1 MKSSI
6 KHVLGVFIDL
16 SFDIISHDKLLIKL
30 DRYTVGPKVN
40 THTLALIA
48 QSLSPQLKFF
58 FW

>member
-48 QSLSPQLKFF
+48 QSLSPQLK
-58 FW
+58 